1 MNLAG
6 KRSVGSEWSETGRWE
21 RAGRR
26 IENSEWRR
34 SESESVT
41 AEEKISFSGR
51 RVSSRHALSH
61 QEDEDGGGTNGA
73 TPLENIARR

>member
-1 MNLAG
+1 MERDG
-6 KRSVGSEWSETGRWE
+6 EVGESGTEDRKQ
-21 RAGRR
+21 RVR
-26 IENSEWRR
+26 RR

>member
-26 IENSEWRR
+26 IENS
-34 SESESVT
+34 V
-41 AEEKISFSGR
+41 EEK
-51 RVSSRHALSH
+51 
-61 QEDEDGGGTNGA
+61 
-73 TPLENIARR
+73 